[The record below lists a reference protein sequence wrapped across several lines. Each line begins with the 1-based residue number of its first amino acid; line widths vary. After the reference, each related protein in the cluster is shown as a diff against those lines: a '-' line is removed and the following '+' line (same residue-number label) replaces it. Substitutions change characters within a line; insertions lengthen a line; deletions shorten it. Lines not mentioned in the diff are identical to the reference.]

1 MFVALDRRACGA
13 GDRGSAGDLLPTT
26 VVAASAQR
34 TAGLDDHVADLR
46 REPVRAAE
54 QLPVEDDPSADA
66 GADADVQDVAVAVR
80 GPDPDLAPDGG
91 GVVVLRERRNPE
103 RALDAIDERC
113 LAPREVRR
121 EPQDPRAGLDHA
133 RGRD

>member
-1 MFVALDRRACGA
+1 MLVSLDRRASGA
-13 GDRGSAGDLLPTT
+13 GDRGSARDLLPAT

-34 TAGLDDHVADLR
+34 TAGFDDHVADLR

-54 QLPVEDDPSADA
+54 QLPVEDDAAADA
-66 GADADVQDVAVAVR
+66 GADADVQDVAVALR
-80 GPDPDLAPDGG
+80 RPDPDLAPDGG
-91 GVVVLRERRNPE
+91 GVVVLRERRNTE
-103 RALDAIDERC
+103 RALDAIDERR

-121 EPQDPRAGLDHA
+121 EPQHARAGLDHA